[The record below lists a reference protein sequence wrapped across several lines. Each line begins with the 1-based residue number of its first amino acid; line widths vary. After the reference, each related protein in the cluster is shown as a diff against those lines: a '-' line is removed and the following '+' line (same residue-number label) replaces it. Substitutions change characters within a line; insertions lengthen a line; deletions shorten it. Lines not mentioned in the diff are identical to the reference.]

1 MLLRV
6 DMELTRKNFQSF
18 LLVSAVE
25 SMYIFPKLHACPL
38 AFSYL
43 PQNNL
48 YLRARYL
55 HRLAYSCLALPCQI
69 KGPLHGNKKTLFF
82 GALIV
87 RWILLIHISDASGL
101 RDNGPFQANKRIT
114 RTVNSDQAHNF

>member
-18 LLVSAVE
+18 FLVSAAE
-25 SMYIFPKLHACPL
+25 SMYIFPKLQACPL

-43 PQNNL
+43 PPQNNL

-55 HRLAYSCLALPCQI
+55 HRRAYSCLALPCPI
-69 KGPLHGNKKTLFF
+69 KGPLHGNKKNSLLRRTNCEVDFIDSYFRLFGF
-82 GALIV
+82 A
-87 RWILLIHISDASGL
+87 
-101 RDNGPFQANKRIT
+101 
-114 RTVNSDQAHNF
+114 